1 MTNFDKGH
9 AKDGLNADANLISA
23 ILGSMQ
29 NIREKDIE
37 AAYALSATAAE
48 PTLDQVNSGNVAD
61 VSQTMYMAYDEG
73 GQRIWTA
80 FRGAGVDE
88 EFATMPGVG
97 KYYAQHVS
105 NDVGFT
111 LTQMDLVAGGFR
123 DVKSGVA
130 YYPVTDMQGNV
141 RAYASTGGLNGAID
155 YYAYGTSSEIVHGNV
170 EDNKRWQGKEED
182 GSIHK
187 LYFGSRYFDPF
198 FGMWLTPD
206 PAGQFANPY
215 TYGGDPVNY
224 VDPNGEWV
232 HIVIGAVVGSIMGT
246 VNAAI
251 QCTAPGGGGGNCAKN
266 IYIQSRI
273 GGAVGALTA
282 ATGGAVGGGLL
293 GGFVGGAVGGAG
305 GYAGSYVG
313 QKAIGMDAEWDKYE
327 FIGSIWKGALSGS
340 AGAAGS
346 QLFSRATGALVGGFG
361 GGAVGSWGSGEDKW
375 GILKGGLMGAGM
387 GLISYAAKVH
397 VAAKNDYMANE
408 AARKS
413 VSDEIGV
420 SIDAL
425 DDLYVKQSNITD
437 PTQEY
442 YINENSSEAKIIPM
456 ETTIEPD
463 GSERIVGHMPGG
475 MVQVHG
481 HGEGTHFSSTGKG
494 GTGPSG
500 LDLLSAAEYPERKN
514 WVLDATNG
522 QIHNFNGNGLE
533 TSSSSYWADRVAEQ
547 KTNITKTLQYVQ
559 KFTYEEYYGNSWS
572 W

>member
-9 AKDGLNADANLISA
+9 TKYGLDADANLISA

-29 NIREKDIE
+29 NIREKDTE

-111 LTQMDLVAGGFR
+111 MTQMDLVAGGFR
-123 DVKSGVA
+123 DMNSGIA

-182 GSIHK
+182 GSIRK

-224 VDPNGEWV
+224 VDPNGEFV
-232 HIVIGAVVGSIMGT
+232 HVLVGAVVGAVVGT
-246 VNAAI
+246 VNGAI
-251 QCTAPGGGGGNCAKN
+251 QCTAPGGGSCGKA
-266 IYIQSRI
+266 IAIQAGVGLLV
-273 GGAVGALTA
+273 GGATA
-282 ATGGAVGGGLL
+282 ATGGAVSGLGASVVGSAGLASGSGTVAALAGGAVEGAIT
-293 GGFVGGAVGGAG
+293 GAVGGAA
-305 GYAGSYVG
+305 GYALSAGINKAQTGSFG
-313 QKAIGMDAEWDKYE
+313 WDKSEFFWAIGM
-327 FIGSIWKGALSGS
+327 GSLTGAGAGALSGALS
-340 AGAAGS
+340 YNLSDSYKQNTLDKIENYGFEKGRHSDVMKFDYDLGEKQRAVNYYANKVRGYNDIEFKYQPNSDGS
-346 QLFSRATGALVGGFG
+346 TRGFY
-361 GGAVGSWGSGEDKW
+361 DP
-375 GILKGGLMGAGM
+375 
-387 GLISYAAKVH
+387 AAK
-397 VAAKNDYMANE
+397 
-408 AARKS
+408 
-413 VSDEIGV
+413 
-420 SIDAL
+420 
-425 DDLYVKQSNITD
+425 
-437 PTQEY
+437 
-442 YINENSSEAKIIPM
+442 KI
-456 ETTIEPD
+456 
-463 GSERIVGHMPGG
+463 
-475 MVQVHG
+475 
-481 HGEGTHFSSTGKG
+481 
-494 GTGPSG
+494 
-500 LDLLSAAEYPERKN
+500 
-514 WVLDATNG
+514 
-522 QIHNFNGNGLE
+522 
-533 TSSSSYWADRVAEQ
+533 
-547 KTNITKTLQYVQ
+547 
-559 KFTYEEYYGNSWS
+559 
-572 W
+572 